1 MQFARPGVFTI
12 DSAKTRKRCLIRI
25 MVACSLAFPLA
36 GCSRHEA
43 PDDTVAEEAAADA
56 AAEEGAPGS
65 SGAVP
70 PTPLDAWRP
79 DEERESLPSS
89 RIYYTLT
96 DYAWYAHGEPLLHE
110 GRPHVPVGLP
120 IAASVE
126 EMEKVGEYEGVD
138 YYTRRNDSEPVLYVP
153 VFEGYWLTFRLSTI
167 GAAKV
172 AKSAAQ

>member
-1 MQFARPGVFTI
+1 MQFARPGDFTI
-12 DSAKTRKRCLIRI
+12 DSAKPRKRCLIRI
-25 MVACSLAFPLA
+25 IAACSVAFPLA
-36 GCSRHEA
+36 GCSRHDA
-43 PDDTVAEEAAADA
+43 TDDEVAEEASADA
-56 AAEEGAPGS
+56 SAEDGSAGS
-65 SGAVP
+65 SAAVP
-70 PTPLDAWRP
+70 PAPPDAWRP
-79 DEERESLPSS
+79 DKERESLPSS

-138 YYTRRNDSEPVLYVP
+138 YYTRRNDPDPVLYVP

-172 AKSAAQ
+172 AESAAQ

>member
-1 MQFARPGVFTI
+1 MA
-12 DSAKTRKRCLIRI
+12 
-25 MVACSLAFPLA
+25 ACSVAFPLA
-36 GCSRHEA
+36 GCSRHDA
-43 PDDTVAEEAAADA
+43 ADDAVAEEAAADA
-56 AAEEGAPGS
+56 AAAEGSAGS
-65 SGAVP
+65 SAAAP
-70 PTPLDAWRP
+70 PDAWRP

-172 AKSAAQ
+172 ARSGAQ